1 MLERADADW
10 LFRLAQENDHYLT
23 RGGIEGSQLYG
34 NRTLLAICL
43 DAQVPNVRRYAIQHR
58 DEMVGEMTA
67 YTDRPD
73 NSVEV
78 GYWVS
83 RHHRGMGIATRVLGL
98 LIEPL
103 SLEQPRIKA
112 EVYPGNRPSIGV
124 LERNGFTED
133 KNTKRCNGMSTYR
146 HDRSHQ

>member
-1 MLERADADW
+1 M
-10 LFRLAQENDHYLT
+10 
-23 RGGIEGSQLYG
+23 
-34 NRTLLAICL
+34 
-43 DAQVPNVRRYAIQHR
+43 DAQAPNVRRYAIQHR

-83 RHHRGMGIATRVLGL
+83 QYHRGMGIATRALGL

-103 SLEQPRIKA
+103 SLGQPRIKA
-112 EVYPGNRPSIGV
+112 EVYPSNRPSIGV
-124 LERNGFTED
+124 LERNGFMED
-133 KNTKRCNGMSTYR
+133 KNTKRRNGMSTYR